1 MKKILSLLLLL
12 ILALALTVCM
22 ASCGDSEGE
31 PSGGGDT
38 ADTRTLPC
46 KVCENGEYV
55 PSVES
60 AATTFEEGVTV
71 YTCGSCGDSYGE
83 TVAAT
88 GKMSILVIGDASS
101 STSLGYLD
109 DVLISEGVSNVV
121 IATANC
127 NHQTGAS
134 VGDHWQN
141 ISTNKGAYTLSIST
155 NGAAPTPTY
164 RNTLAD
170 VLASATWDY
179 IVIQQ
184 SIPEVGVAESYSELG
199 NYLTFL
205 REHKP
210 DGAKILWNMGWAYN
224 KDSSHSGFE
233 KYGNDQSAM
242 FSSIVST
249 LLTFVSNND
258 SIDGILPVGSAVQN
272 LRQTFF
278 DGKVSSNS
286 GIALGTELGD
296 YVTAV
301 TWASEILGKPVSE
314 LSDAI
319 GSTELNTYRDVIDPA
334 IEYAFDD
341 PTEIK
346 APPVRSFKILIF
358 GNSYSNDAI
367 TYLTHIFQSAGYH
380 EVVIGS
386 ISDGGCN
393 INHHWWNVDD
403 TLEDYHPGDKYAG
416 MTGIEGTAGC
426 YVRTNGVTK
435 TASADTLKE
444 RYIEVISAVEWDYV
458 SIQHGPDTVEK
469 TETYSYLPN
478 LLEFIEEHLITKDA
492 KFVYHMVWKYNDN
505 QANQAQRT
513 EYQYENIL
521 NITHNIVLKNDQFE
535 NRVVPAATFRQNLV
549 SSFLTDKDIS
559 RDYGHMGLTLG
570 RYALGLLWYCYYTG
584 GSVDDV
590 TFVPTE
596 DNVSKEDIAKYK
608 AEYGHTHIEI
618 TEEDMI
624 VVKEAIENALKTP
637 YEVTQSAYPEKPT
650 V

>member
-1 MKKILSLLLLL
+1 M
-12 ILALALTVCM
+12 
-22 ASCGDSEGE
+22 
-31 PSGGGDT
+31 
-38 ADTRTLPC
+38 
-46 KVCENGEYV
+46 
-55 PSVES
+55 
-60 AATTFEEGVTV
+60 
-71 YTCGSCGDSYGE
+71 
-83 TVAAT
+83 
-88 GKMSILVIGDASS
+88 
-101 STSLGYLD
+101 
-109 DVLISEGVSNVV
+109 
-121 IATANC
+121 
-127 NHQTGAS
+127 
-134 VGDHWQN
+134 
-141 ISTNKGAYTLSIST
+141 
-155 NGAAPTPTY
+155 
-164 RNTLAD
+164 
-170 VLASATWDY
+170 
-179 IVIQQ
+179 
-184 SIPEVGVAESYSELG
+184 
-199 NYLTFL
+199 
-205 REHKP
+205 
-210 DGAKILWNMGWAYN
+210 
-224 KDSSHSGFE
+224 
-233 KYGNDQSAM
+233 
-242 FSSIVST
+242 
-249 LLTFVSNND
+249 
-258 SIDGILPVGSAVQN
+258 
-272 LRQTFF
+272 
-278 DGKVSSNS
+278 
-286 GIALGTELGD
+286 
-296 YVTAV
+296 
-301 TWASEILGKPVSE
+301 
-314 LSDAI
+314 
-319 GSTELNTYRDVIDPA
+319 IDPA